1 MQQLRD
7 PQGAT
12 AARLLAAMFAVL
24 GFAAGAAET
33 ASEKDPIAKYQADL
47 SAGAISASEILGLT
61 TSAVTTIQS
70 PKDFVAALNAQ
81 SSDAGKAGFGLAFT
95 PARTSFAPVSIAD
108 YTRRTGS
115 RIWAG
120 TTFSYAQNTKAQ
132 GGVDYRQEAYAARV
146 AWYLNAEDD
155 PYVAGFRAFANCDP
169 LTKLEQSRG
178 TVLVELMGKLAAQG
192 VPTADLET
200 KALAQLPAEMNE
212 KAFLA
217 KASRLYKECVD
228 SGIKDAK
235 DKWNASQVALM
246 VGEGRIRNPVAGAT
260 SLSLGRSASLAV
272 ALGPNKDS
280 LVNITVRRTDKAL
293 DVSTIAGTPVFKSSN
308 LVGARW
314 TYRAMDTEDL
324 YALAEISN
332 AKAKDPASSGVFKV
346 ALGVDKRL
354 SEGLWVELRL
364 GRNRTQDGLTEQT
377 TALMSLKFSGKSN
390 LLSR

>member
-1 MQQLRD
+1 MQQGRG
-7 PQGAT
+7 PKGAT
-12 AARLLAAMFAVL
+12 AGKALGAILAVL
-24 GFAAGAAET
+24 GFSAGAAET
-33 ASEKDPIAKYQADL
+33 ASEKDPLAKYQADL
-47 SAGAISASEILGLT
+47 SAGAVSANEILGLT

-70 PKDFVAALNAQ
+70 PKDFVAALNGQ
-81 SSDAGKAGFGLAFT
+81 NSDAGKAGFGLAFT

-115 RIWAG
+115 RVWAG

-169 LTKLEQSRG
+169 LTKLERDRG
-178 TVLVELMGKLAAQG
+178 DLMVKLMAKLVAGGMSPVDAES
-192 VPTADLET
+192 
-200 KALAQLPAEMNE
+200 KALAEMNE
-212 KAFLA
+212 KAFLT

-246 VGEGRIRNPVAGAT
+246 VGEGRIRNPAAGAT
-260 SLSLGRSASLAV
+260 SLSLGRSASVAI

-293 DVSTIAGTPVFKSSN
+293 DVSTIAGTPVFKSSS

-314 TYRAMDTEDL
+314 TYRAIDTEDL

-332 AKAKDPASSGVFKV
+332 AKAKDPAASGVFKV
-346 ALGVDKRL
+346 ALGIDKRL
-354 SEGLWVELRL
+354 SEGIWVELRL

-390 LLSR
+390 LLAR

>member
-1 MQQLRD
+1 MRETRWMQSAVGVWLLTGVLAGPSHAADAADVASVQD
-7 PQGAT
+7 P
-12 AARLLAAMFAVL
+12 L
-24 GFAAGAAET
+24 
-33 ASEKDPIAKYQADL
+33 AKYQADL
-47 SAGAISASEILGLT
+47 SAGAISANEILGLT

-108 YTRRTGS
+108 YTTRTGS
-115 RIWAG
+115 RVWAG

-155 PYVAGFRAFANCDP
+155 PYVAGFLAFAKCDP

-178 TVLVELMGKLAAQG
+178 TVLVELMAKLSAQG
-192 VPTADLET
+192 IPSAELEA
-200 KALAQLPAEMNE
+200 KALAQLPAEMND

-217 KASRLYKECVD
+217 KASRLYKQCVD
-228 SGIKDAK
+228 TGIKEAK

-246 VGEGRIRNPVAGAT
+246 IGEGRIRNPLAGAQ

-346 ALGVDKRL
+346 AFGVDKRL
-354 SEGLWVELRL
+354 SEGMWIELRL

-377 TALMSLKFSGKSN
+377 TALMSLKFSGKST